1 MSTVVEIKD
10 LYHGILSKYVN
21 KEIIPD
27 IMMYIRIIAKYECET
42 CCNKN
47 CKKLK
52 LEKKNWEP
60 FRVLCNYNDCN
71 RGLTKKLF
79 HILYCGKYDKP
90 ADYAKYLLGDEDAGY
105 NSLHW
110 SVKDAINWDK
120 VWINISYD
128 FNVIGDYIFRTV

>member
-47 CKKLK
+47 CKKLHIDMLK
-52 LEKKNWEP
+52 CVTQNNGTHKCHELIEKW
-60 FRVLCNYNDCN
+60 RDC
-71 RGLTKKLF
+71 RTTEK
-79 HILYCGKYDKP
+79 ILLNSFYDKTFKT
-90 ADYAKYLLGDEDAGY
+90 AEK
-105 NSLHW
+105 
-110 SVKDAINWDK
+110 
-120 VWINISYD
+120 
-128 FNVIGDYIFRTV
+128 